1 MTNQNDFMPG
11 MQAAYQQWIGELEAG
26 AQARRRAALDKLA
39 SAADVRAWAA
49 DLRAWF
55 RGAVGP
61 LPLPSTPRKPEMTG
75 VIERDGYRVE
85 KWLFETLPGTLASSN
100 LYVPV
105 KVNSAGL
112 AICAPLGHWAEG
124 KAHKDYQQMA
134 AFMALHGIPVLV
146 YDHAGVGER
155 REYVNRVTGLSAV
168 GKSPTDEHNHT
179 GALAT
184 LAGIPPCRFFIAE
197 AARAFEFLSS
207 FPFVNRSRIGFTG
220 ASGGGTLSLMA
231 AAHLADAA
239 FSIPVCIVG
248 GEETSN
254 GHGDAEQHRPESGR
268 RGVAA
273 VDLLA
278 SLVPRPAMIVRER
291 GFEATAR
298 SVATLR
304 RLYELAGAPQSAGY
318 FAIDDVHGYTHPMTE
333 AVYAFLAA
341 NFGLPG
347 ADRNAWIRVRTL
359 PEQET
364 WCVPSGFLVRD
375 RPQVTLQEQIARL
388 APRPAGLSREK
399 LAALAG
405 IDDWQRAPVPYGFA
419 GEVAEKVRVTAV
431 HAARPGELGLMAW
444 QSDKPADYWGAGQA
458 ALHRAPDAGE
468 FRALLDFGRSVVG
481 LRVRQ
486 ILDFLEDHRGKV
498 RELAGDGDWSVPV
511 AIACALA
518 PAELLPRATAQH
530 LPAGFRDHLLAE
542 LNATSRSA
550 YVPGLLGAGDLDD
563 IVVLCG
569 GRLSI
574 GHRTDPN
581 GRVVDKRD

>member
-1 MTNQNDFMPG
+1 
-11 MQAAYQQWIGELEAG
+11 MQSDYAKWIQELEAN
-26 AQARRRAALDKLA
+26 AQARRRAALNKLA
-39 SAADVRAWAA
+39 SAADVRAWATE
-49 DLRAWF
+49 LRAWF
-55 RGAVGP
+55 RKAVGP
-61 LPLPSTPRKPEMTG
+61 LPLPSTPRKPERTG
-75 VIERDGYRVE
+75 IIERDGYRVE
-85 KWLFETLPGTLASSN
+85 KWLFESLPGTLASSN
-100 LYVPV
+100 LYVPA

-112 AICAPLGHWAEG
+112 AICVPLGHWAEG
-124 KAHKDYQQMA
+124 KAHKDHQQMA

-155 REYVNRVTGLSAV
+155 REYVNRVTGVSAT

-179 GALAT
+179 GALAV

-197 AARAFEFLSS
+197 AARALEFLAS

-220 ASGGGTLSLMA
+220 ASGGGTVSL
-231 AAHLADAA
+231 LATTVLGDAA

-248 GEETSN
+248 GEETSS
-254 GHGDAEQHRPESGR
+254 GSGDAEQHRPEGGR

-278 SLVPRPAMIVRER
+278 SLVPRPVMIVRER

-304 RLYELAGAPQSAGY
+304 RLYELAGAPQAAGY

-347 ADRNAWIRVRTL
+347 FDRKDWTRVRTL

-388 APRPAGLSREK
+388 APRPAGLSQER
-399 LAALAG
+399 LAALLG
-405 IDDWQRAPVPYGFA
+405 IEDWQRAPVPYAFA
-419 GEVAEKVRVTAV
+419 GEVAEKVRVTAA
-431 HAARPGELGLMAW
+431 HAARPGELGIMAW
-444 QSDKPADYWGAGQA
+444 QSDTPADYWGPGQA

-468 FRALLDFGRSVVG
+468 FRGLLDFGRSVAG

-498 RELAGDGDWSVPV
+498 RELAGDGEWSVPV

-518 PAELLPRATAQH
+518 PAELLPSATVRY
-530 LPAGFRDHLLAE
+530 LPASFRDHLRAE
-542 LNATSRSA
+542 LNTMPRSA
-550 YVPGLLGAGDLDD
+550 YVPGLLSAGDMDD
-563 IVVLCG
+563 IVALCG

-574 GHRTDPN
+574 EHRVNSD
-581 GRVVDKRD
+581 GRVVFATI

>member
-1 MTNQNDFMPG
+1 MKEQKKTVVEL
-11 MQAAYQQWIGELEAG
+11 QAAYQQWIEKLESD
-26 AQARRRAALDKLA
+26 AQTRRQAALAKVT
-39 SAADVRAWAA
+39 SADGVRAWAA

-61 LPLPSTPRKPEMTG
+61 LPVAVAPCQPERTG
-75 VIERDGYRVE
+75 VVERDGYRVE
-85 KWLFETLPGTLASSN
+85 KWVFETLPGTLTSSN
-100 LYVPV
+100 LYVPA
-105 KVNSAGL
+105 KVNPLGL
-112 AICAPLGHWAEG
+112 AICAPLGHWHEG
-124 KAHKDYQQMA
+124 KSNKDHQQMA
-134 AFMALHGIPVLV
+134 GFMALHGIPVLV

-155 REYVNRVTGLSAV
+155 REYISRLTGLSAT

-179 GALAT
+179 GALAA

-197 AARAFEFLSS
+197 AARAFEFLAS

-220 ASGGGTLSLMA
+220 ASGGGTVSVLA
-231 AAHLADAA
+231 ATVLDEAA
-239 FSIPVCIVG
+239 FCVPVCIIG
-248 GEETSN
+248 GENAGE
-254 GHGDAEQHRPESGR
+254 GAGDAEQHRPEAGL

-291 GFEATAR
+291 GFEDTAR

-304 RLYELAGAPQSAGY
+304 RLYELAGAPQAAGY

-347 ADRNAWIRVRTL
+347 ADRNAWNRVRTL
-359 PEQET
+359 PEKET

-388 APRPAGLSREK
+388 ASEPAGLSRER
-399 LAALAG
+399 LAALLGLA
-405 IDDWQRAPVPYGFA
+405 DWQRAPVPYAFT
-419 GEVAEKVRVTAV
+419 GEVADTVHVTGVCAS
-431 HAARPGELGLMAW
+431 RPGELGLMAW
-444 QSDKPADYWGAGQA
+444 RDDKPADYWGPGQG
-458 ALHRAPDAGE
+458 ALHRSAEAGE
-468 FRALLDFGRSVVG
+468 FRGLLDFGRSVAG

-498 RELAGDGDWSVPV
+498 GELAGEGEWSVPV

-518 PAELLPRATAQH
+518 PAELLPRASVRY
-530 LPAGFRDHLLAE
+530 LPGCFRDHLLAA
-542 LNATSRSA
+542 LNTTARAA
-550 YVPGLLGAGDLDD
+550 YVPGLLAAGDMDD
-563 IVVLCG
+563 IVALCG
-569 GRLSI
+569 GRLVI
-574 GHRTDPN
+574 THRVDAD
-581 GRVVDKRD
+581 GRVVKE